1 VSELEESTKIERNR
15 HFRKKMV
22 HKSKKKAQRVTA
34 KPSGKGFFEL
44 LRKPLGS
51 HSLFSRLQARVLD
64 ETDIND
70 VETFTCFDG
79 T

>member
-1 VSELEESTKIERNR
+1 L
-15 HFRKKMV
+15 KKEPREA
-22 HKSKKKAQRVTA
+22 KKKAQRVTA

-51 HSLFSRLQARVLD
+51 HSLFSTKPNKVLD

-70 VETFTCFDG
+70 VETFSLFDG